1 MKLREDAGE
10 YVYYLGTEKH
20 AKNCP
25 KSWAEGATDYAKA
38 LPLILWDPRGQTF
51 EVFTLEE
58 WLEGDEHLLSTLLLL
73 GPGARGESKLMHM
86 LAQELCTGYEKP
98 CYIFAKAIDPLG
110 MLSHTGEV
118 RKSAVLCMTD
128 FKFRTARKGDL
139 DAEDL
144 KSLLDVV
151 EGGSIPDT
159 RYRPAIF
166 PEGLCRILAL
176 NDSNDESGAW
186 FGRYN
191 QHGIA
196 SLIKALSAIPDIK
209 ATFAKSKTLY
219 GSDPDVAK
227 LLAAQKAMC
236 SLSADEQAA
245 CRRVCVGFVDA
256 KEYLLTD
263 DRVQTLR
270 AGAKAKAA
278 EAKARRAAAS
288 SQC

>member
-1 MKLREDAGE
+1 MEVVKLREDAGE
-10 YVYYLGTEKH
+10 YVYYLGTDKH

-73 GPGARGESKLMHM
+73 GPGARGKSKLMHM

-176 NDSNDESGAW
+176 NDSNVESGAW
-186 FGRYN
+186 FSRYGK
-191 QHGIA
+191 HGIA
-196 SLIKALSAIPDIK
+196 SLIAALAAIPDRGPRPFTAAIRTLPSWLLLGRQC
-209 ATFAKSKTLY
+209 AAFRRTSKLPPEGCALDSSTPT
-219 GSDPDVAK
+219 ST
-227 LLAAQKAMC
+227 C
-236 SLSADEQAA
+236 SRTTRS
-245 CRRVCVGFVDA
+245 
-256 KEYLLTD
+256 TH
-263 DRVQTLR
+263 
-270 AGAKAKAA
+270 
-278 EAKARRAAAS
+278 
-288 SQC
+288 